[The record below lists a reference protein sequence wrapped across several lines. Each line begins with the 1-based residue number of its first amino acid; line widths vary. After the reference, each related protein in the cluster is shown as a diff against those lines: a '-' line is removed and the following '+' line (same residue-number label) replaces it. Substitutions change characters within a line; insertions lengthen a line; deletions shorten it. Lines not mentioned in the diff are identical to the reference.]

1 MGVETIGI
9 ASLAL
14 AAIGTTTAVV
24 GGISQANATK
34 QQAAYQAQVAA
45 NNAKTAT
52 ANAQQATEAG
62 AAEGEAIG
70 LRNRAAA
77 GELLATEAS
86 SGVDVNSGS
95 NVDVRASQDITGLE
109 DVAQSQHNAFLK
121 AYGYQTQATGYEAQA
136 GLESATA
143 SNASALEPVSALST
157 LAGGASQG
165 GLNATKLYQSGA
177 LGSGSTSSGG
187 YADDTSTLAGG

>member
-1 MGVETIGI
+1 MGVETLAIG
-9 ASLAL
+9 SLAL
-14 AAIGTTTAVV
+14 AAIGTATSVV
-24 GGISQANATK
+24 GGIAQSNATK
-34 QQAAYQAQVAA
+34 AQANYQAQVAA

-52 ANAQQATEAG
+52 SNAQQATEAG

-77 GELLATEAS
+77 GELLATQAS
-86 SGVDVNSGS
+86 GGVDVNSGS

-121 AYGYQTQATGYEAQA
+121 AYGYQNEATGFEATS

-143 SNASALEPVSALST
+143 SNATALAPVSALST

-177 LGSGSTSSGG
+177 LSNPSDS
-187 YADDTSTLAGG
+187 